1 MCVCKT
7 VGVYAIFFLYVDD
20 ILISCSNINNIKDMK
35 YLLSKNFHMKD
46 LGPKMLLW
54 VLSFKKRWLHYFNS
68 ISLCRETLK
77 KFNYFDSVLTSY
89 D

>member
-46 LGPKMLLW
+46 LGPKMLL
-54 VLSFKKRWLHYFNS
+54 
-68 ISLCRETLK
+68 
-77 KFNYFDSVLTSY
+77 
-89 D
+89 